1 LIVVSNWNFQ
11 FSYQP
16 STINR
21 QLKIKKMN
29 LFDVYPLY
37 NITPVK
43 ALDCTITD
51 ENGIEYLDLYSGH
64 GVISI
69 GHTQPDYVSKL
80 KNQLDNIGF
89 YSNAIQNPLQ
99 VELAQ
104 KLGKLSGHEDYT
116 LFLCSSGAE
125 ANENALKLASFHTGK
140 SRVIAFDN
148 SFHGRTSAAVAA
160 TDNKKIVAPINAQ
173 QIVTFLPLN
182 HIDLVEA
189 ELKKEDVCCVI
200 IEGIQGVGG
209 LDEGTTE
216 FFQALEKT
224 CAQYNVILILDE
236 VQSGYGRTG
245 KFFAHQYHAIKAD
258 IICLAKG
265 MGNGFPIGGIMIAP
279 KFTASY
285 GLLGTTFGGSHLA
298 CAAGIAVLD
307 VIEDQKLM
315 ENVNAVYAYFLEAI
329 KQVPEIVK
337 VKGKGLMLGVEF
349 DFDVSALRKKMII
362 EKHIFTGNANNKNL
376 LRILPPLTIN
386 KKAIDTFII
395 ALKESLDEIKA

>member
-1 LIVVSNWNFQ
+1 
-11 FSYQP
+11 
-16 STINR
+16 
-21 QLKIKKMN
+21 MN

-43 ALDCTITD
+43 AVDCTITD
-51 ENGIEYLDLYSGH
+51 ENGVEYLDLYSGH

-69 GHTQPDYVSKL
+69 GHTQPHYVAKV
-80 KNQLDNIGF
+80 KEQLDAIGF

-104 KLGKLSGHEDYT
+104 KLGELSGYDDYS

-125 ANENALKLASFHTGK
+125 ANENALKLASFHNGK

-148 SFHGRTSAAVAA
+148 AFHGRTSAAVAV

-173 QIVTFLPLN
+173 QVVTFLPLN
-182 HIDLVEA
+182 QIDLVET
-189 ELKKEDVCCVI
+189 ELQKGDVCTVI

-216 FFQALEKT
+216 FFQALEKL
-224 CAQYNVILILDE
+224 CKQYEAVLILDE
-236 VQSGYGRTG
+236 VQSGYGRSG
-245 KFFAHQYHAIKAD
+245 KFFAHQYHNIKAD

-265 MGNGFPIGGIMIAP
+265 MGNGFPIGGILIAP
-279 KFTASY
+279 HFKASY

-307 VIEDQKLM
+307 VIKNEKLM
-315 ENVNAVYAYFLEAI
+315 DNVNTVNEYFMKAI
-329 KQVPEIVK
+329 QQVPEIIK

-349 DFDVSALRKKMII
+349 DFDVSALRKKMIV
-362 EKHIFTGNANNKNL
+362 EKHIFTGSANNKNL
-376 LRILPPLTIN
+376 LRILPPLTITTE
-386 KKAIDTFII
+386 AIDTFIT
-395 ALKESLDEIKA
+395 ALKESLAELK

>member
-1 LIVVSNWNFQ
+1 
-11 FSYQP
+11 
-16 STINR
+16 
-21 QLKIKKMN
+21 MN

-43 ALDCTITD
+43 ALDFTITD
-51 ENGIEYLDLYSGH
+51 KDGVKYLDLYSGH

-69 GHTQPDYVSKL
+69 GHTHPKYVAKL

-99 VELAQ
+99 VELAE
-104 KLGKLSGHEDYT
+104 KLGKLSGCEEYS

-125 ANENALKLASFHTGK
+125 ANENALKLASFHTNK
-140 SRVIAFDN
+140 SRVISFENA
-148 SFHGRTSAAVAA
+148 FHGRTSAAVAT

-173 QIVTFLPLN
+173 QVVTFLPLN
-182 HIDLVEA
+182 NIDLVEA
-189 ELKKEDVCCVI
+189 ELKNGDVACVI

-216 FFQALEKT
+216 FFQALEKI
-224 CAQYNVILILDE
+224 CKKHDVVLILDE
-236 VQSGYGRTG
+236 VQSGYGRSG
-245 KFFAHQYHAIKAD
+245 KFFAFQHHKINPD

-265 MGNGFPIGGIMIAP
+265 MGNGFPIGGIMISP
-279 KFTASY
+279 KFKASY

-307 VIEDQKLM
+307 AIESQNLM
-315 ENVNAVYAYFLEAI
+315 DNVNSVYAYFLEAI
-329 KQVPEIVK
+329 KQVPEVIK

-349 DFDVSALRKKMII
+349 DFDVSVLRKKMIV

-386 KKAIDTFII
+386 KEAIDTFII
-395 ALKESLDEIKA
+395 ALKETLSELK

>member
-1 LIVVSNWNFQ
+1 
-11 FSYQP
+11 
-16 STINR
+16 
-21 QLKIKKMN
+21 MN

-43 ALDCTITD
+43 AVDCTITD
-51 ENGIEYLDLYSGH
+51 ENGVEYLDLYSGH

-69 GHTQPDYVSKL
+69 GHTQPHYVAKL
-80 KNQLDNIGF
+80 KEQLDNIGF

-104 KLGKLSGHEDYT
+104 KLGELSGYDDYA

-125 ANENALKLASFHTGK
+125 ANENALKLASFHNGK

-148 SFHGRTSAAVAA
+148 SFHGRTSAAVAV

-173 QIVTFLPLN
+173 QVVTFLPLN
-182 HIDLVEA
+182 QIDLVET
-189 ELKKEDVCCVI
+189 ELQKGDVCTVI

-216 FFQALEKT
+216 FFQALEKL
-224 CAQYNVILILDE
+224 CKQYEAVLILDE
-236 VQSGYGRTG
+236 VQSGYGRSG
-245 KFFAHQYHAIKAD
+245 KFFAHQYHNIKAD

-265 MGNGFPIGGIMIAP
+265 MGNGFPIGGILIAP
-279 KFTASY
+279 HFKASY

-307 VIEDQKLM
+307 VIKNEKLM
-315 ENVNAVYAYFLEAI
+315 DNVNAVSEYFMKAI
-329 KQVPEIVK
+329 QQVPEIIK

-349 DFDVSALRKKMII
+349 DFDVSALRKKMIV
-362 EKHIFTGNANNKNL
+362 EKHIFTGSANNKNL
-376 LRILPPLTIN
+376 LRILPPLTITTA
-386 KKAIDTFII
+386 AIDTFIV
-395 ALKESLDEIKA
+395 ALKESLAELK